1 MVTFSSSALP
11 PAAFPPR
18 AALQALRPATGFAIR
33 PATLADRPA
42 LATIAAA
49 AFAQGVAV
57 LMPPELRARAD
68 AARFTCFL
76 AATPGPLLLAEANGV
91 PVACALATLPD
102 PNDPPARLLG
112 LWVSPAASGQGV
124 GSALLAGMEDHLAEL
139 GVRSLRVR
147 VPSGQLRALGL
158 FRRRGYAMQTA
169 GLRPEP
175 VLEAMLRHSVLA
187 KPLRAAVAA

>member
-1 MVTFSSSALP
+1 VVTFSSSALP

-18 AALQALRPATGFAIR
+18 AALQALRPAAGFAIR
-33 PATLADRPA
+33 PA
-42 LATIAAA
+42 
-49 AFAQGVAV
+49 V
-57 LMPPELRARAD
+57 
-68 AARFTCFL
+68 
-76 AATPGPLLLAEANGV
+76 LAESNGV

-112 LWVSPAASGQGV
+112 LWVSPAASGQGI
-124 GSALLAGMEDHLAEL
+124 GSALLAGMEEHLAEL

-158 FRRRGYAMQTA
+158 FRRRGYVMQTA

-175 VLEAMLRHSVLA
+175 VLETMLRHSVLA